1 MEHINCPPCASR
13 PHPAFLFMF
22 PSRLAANPFACFQ
35 AYRDLARGEQAAA
48 AMEANLTNLESKLD
62 ALLAAAE
69 KSAEEAEAAK
79 ARESKAGDK
88 DSAGEG
94 RGSS

>member
-1 MEHINCPPCASR
+1 MTTKEDEPKQGKPQDGGAEVD
-13 PHPAFLFMF
+13 
-22 PSRLAANPFACFQ
+22 LAQ

>member
-1 MEHINCPPCASR
+1 
-13 PHPAFLFMF
+13 
-22 PSRLAANPFACFQ
+22 
-35 AYRDLARGEQAAA
+35 
-48 AMEANLTNLESKLD
+48 MEANLTNLESKLD